1 MLMGSHDAH
10 HVTEGTFREVAALF
24 VRLGT
29 VAFGGPAAH
38 IAMMHDEC
46 VKRRQW
52 LTDQEFTDLLGATNL
67 IPGPNSTE
75 LAIHIGVRRAG
86 WKGLVA
92 SALFILPAVAIVL
105 ALAWAYVRYSSLP
118 AVEWILYGIKPVM
131 IAIVAN
137 AIWSL
142 RNAFA
147 KDAWTIGAAVLALAL
162 HLLGRNELLL
172 LLGLGAIVMLVKVL
186 SDRRRGGPTAG
197 VALLGFPKLSL
208 GAGSS
213 AGAGA
218 AAMASGFVAASGM
231 PLLVLF
237 LVFLK
242 IGAVLYGSG
251 YVLLAFLEGDFVHR
265 LGWLTEAQLIDAVSI
280 GQVTPGPVF
289 TTATFIGYV
298 VGSWQGAAVATIG
311 IFLPSFVFV
320 ALTHRWVPRLRDNPW
335 SAGFLDGVNAAAI
348 GLMASVTWSLGRA
361 AVVDPLTVGL
371 AVVSLVL
378 LAWKKVNATCL
389 ILGGGLVSV
398 GYALATGVL

>member
-1 MLMGSHDAH
+1 MASRDASF
-10 HVTEGTFREVAALF
+10 VTEGTFREVAALF
-24 VRLGT
+24 ARLGT

-46 VKRRQW
+46 VKRKGW
-52 LTDQEFTDLLGATNL
+52 LTDQEFTDLMGATNL

-75 LAIHIGVRRAG
+75 LAIHIGYKRAG

-118 AVEWILYGIKPVM
+118 AVDWVLFGIKPVM

-137 AIWSL
+137 AIWNL
-142 RNAFA
+142 RSAFA
-147 KDAWTIGAAVLALAL
+147 KDAWTIGAAVLALTL
-162 HLLGRNELLL
+162 HLVGLNELLL
-172 LLGLGAIVMLVKVL
+172 LLGLGALVMLIKVL
-186 SDRRRGGPTAG
+186 QDRRKEGAG
-197 VALLGFPKLSL
+197 MLLLGLPKL
-208 GAGSS
+208 GAG
-213 AGAGA
+213 AGTGGGL
-218 AAMASGFVAASGM
+218 AAMANGFVAASGT

-237 LVFLK
+237 LTFLK

-265 LGWLTEAQLIDAVSI
+265 LGWLTQAQLIDAVSI

-320 ALTHRWVPRLRDNPW
+320 AVTHRWIPRLRDSPW
-335 SAGFLDGVNAAAI
+335 TSGFLDGVNAAAI
-348 GLMASVTWSLGRA
+348 GLMASVTWTLGRA
-361 AVVDPLTVGL
+361 AIVDPLTVIVAVVGL
-371 AVVSLVL
+371 AL
-378 LAWKKVNATCL
+378 LAWTKVNATWL
-389 ILGGGLVSV
+389 ILGGGAVSV
-398 GYALATGVL
+398 VVALTTGGL